1 MGLFDNDVP
10 KTAANFKAL
19 CTKEQGFGYEGSF
32 FHRVIQDFML
42 QVRSAP
48 LGPLCSFCDVG
59 YARVE
64 ISPRVMALAANPS
77 TETSFPMRTSSS
89 ATPSP
94 ASSAWQTPAR
104 TRTAVRSDACPPQ
117 FFVPC
122 ALLEA
127 LSCAT
132 KC

>member
-42 QVRSAP
+42 QVFLLFLVLLLAP
-48 LGPLCSFCDVG
+48 LISK
-59 YARVE
+59 RRE
-64 ISPRVMALAANPS
+64 ETSPRVMALVAS
-77 TETSFPMRTSSS
+77 RFMETNFLTRISSS

-94 ASSAWQTPAR
+94 AS
-104 TRTAVRSDACPPQ
+104 
-117 FFVPC
+117 
-122 ALLEA
+122 
-127 LSCAT
+127 
-132 KC
+132 